1 MKFVDEATI
10 DVTAGNGGSGCISFR
25 REKFIPFGGPNGGD
39 GGRGGHVYVVA
50 DRNIN
55 TLIDYRYARRH
66 EARNGEQGRGSD
78 QFGAAGEDIVLR
90 MPVGTIIRDYETG
103 EVMMELL
110 EHGEKR
116 LLAKGGDGGFGNL
129 HYKTSTNRAPRKKT
143 VGWPGE
149 AFKLKLELRVLADV
163 GLLGMPNAGKSTL
176 IAAISNARPKI
187 ADYPFTTLH
196 PNLGVVRVG
205 PEKSFVVAD
214 IPGLIEGASEGAGL
228 GHLFLRHLQRTR
240 VLLHV
245 IDLAPFDDADPVQ
258 QARAIVN
265 ELKIYDEELYNK
277 PRWLVLNKLD
287 MIPEAER
294 VTRVLEFVRRYGW
307 KGPVFQIS
315 ALTRQG
321 CEQLVQTI
329 YQHVASMQEHHE
341 EADIR
346 FDVEASLPMAS
357 DLMARAGLSY
367 DDELEAL
374 IKPKSGAARKA
385 AAKKT
390 AAKKAPA
397 KKSAAKPAPAKKAV
411 AKKAA
416 VKTAAAPA
424 AKKTVAKKA
433 VAKKVVSKTAVAQ
446 PVTKKVAVKKAA
458 VKTAAVKQAAVKK
471 AAAPKAAPAKKVT
484 AKKVATK
491 PVAAKKVAVKPV
503 VAKKAAVKTVAVKKA
518 AAQKPVATKA
528 PAPKVAPVKAPAKK
542 VAAKK
547 AIAKK
552 AVAKKAAR

>member
-55 TLIDYRYARRH
+55 TLIDYRYARHH

-78 QFGAAGEDIVLR
+78 QFGAAGDDIVLR
-90 MPVGTIIRDYETG
+90 MPVGTIIRDFETG

-149 AFKLKLELRVLADV
+149 AYKLKLELRVLADV

-245 IDLAPFDDADPVQ
+245 VDLAPFDDTDPVK

-287 MIPEAER
+287 MVPEAER

-329 YQHVASMQEHHE
+329 YKHVASMQEHHE

-346 FDVEASLPMAS
+346 FDVEASLPMAA
-357 DLMARAGLSY
+357 DLMARAGLQY
-367 DDELEAL
+367 DDDLTSL
-374 IKPKSGAARKA
+374 VKPKQAAVR
-385 AAKKT
+385 KT

-397 KKSAAKPAPAKKAV
+397 KKAVAQKAPAKKV
-411 AKKAA
+411 ATKKAA
-416 VKTAAAPA
+416 VKTAATPKTAPA
-424 AKKTVAKKA
+424 KPASKKVAAKQAVSKVAVKTAAKPAVKKAAGKPVVAKKA
-433 VAKKVVSKTAVAQ
+433 VAVK
-446 PVTKKVAVKKAA
+446 PV
-458 VKTAAVKQAAVKK
+458 AVKK
-471 AAAPKAAPAKKVT
+471 AAAPKAAPAKKAAVKT
-484 AKKVATK
+484 AVVKKAPAKKAAATPVAVKTAAVKKAAAPKAPATKAPAKKVAVK
-491 PVAAKKVAVKPV
+491 PVAAKKVAVK
-503 VAKKAAVKTVAVKKA
+503 
-518 AAQKPVATKA
+518 
-528 PAPKVAPVKAPAKK
+528 
-542 VAAKK
+542 
-547 AIAKK
+547 
-552 AVAKKAAR
+552 KAAR